1 MRYWSVVAGAEGR
14 DYTDAFLKYGLA
26 FVGGKSQEAVMGK
39 VDTGDCMILRRG
51 MSEVVAVGRV
61 VERNGE
67 SGGDGDKDWL
77 WDFDG
82 WELPGYLYVE
92 WHILPRPIKTRGLA
106 RGTIRQVHKT
116 HLKELAD
123 KVLSDVPP
131 ATHLAPE
138 PSPTKDIA
146 DEQILEFLVKE
157 GLRPGSAEE
166 LTSALRRIRLLAKYY
181 YENCLWADIREHET
195 RTFLVMPLLLALG
208 WAEQQLK
215 IELGVP
221 KAGRVDVACFSKPYQ
236 RDEKA
241 KPNNSDCVL
250 IIETK
255 GFSSGLDYAPKQ
267 ARAYATY
274 FPSCEAF
281 AVTNGYCYKMY
292 KRDDSG
298 EFPKQP
304 FAYLNL
310 LRPRDKYPLD
320 PDNVRGA
327 LAVLQLLLP
336 RSWLQ
341 T

>member
-1 MRYWSVVAGAEGR
+1 MIRSSKPTTIAEAAYRVPFLFPTLRARPATARRRRAAGA
-14 DYTDAFLKYGLA
+14 
-26 FVGGKSQEAVMGK
+26 
-39 VDTGDCMILRRG
+39 I
-51 MSEVVAVGRV
+51 
-61 VERNGE
+61 
-67 SGGDGDKDWL
+67 
-77 WDFDG
+77 
-82 WELPGYLYVE
+82 
-92 WHILPRPIKTRGLA
+92 TR
-106 RGTIRQVHKT
+106 
-116 HLKELAD
+116 
-123 KVLSDVPP
+123 
-131 ATHLAPE
+131 
-138 PSPTKDIA
+138 SPTPGGSLSTQHSPIA
-146 DEQILEFLVKE
+146 DEQILDFLVKE

-166 LTSALRRIRLLAKYY
+166 LTSALRRIRLLATYY
-181 YENCLWADIREHET
+181 YENCPWADIREHET
-195 RTFLVMPLLLALG
+195 RSFLVMPLLLALG

-215 IELGVP
+215 VELTVP

-236 RDEKA
+236 RDEKG